1 MTDRLDDLLFSI
13 GEEQNDRV
21 DFDQMYADLLQ
32 KQKEEEKKR
41 STRRSR
47 FVRYGA
53 MAACA
58 VALVGIGAAMVNSSR
73 FKAEAPAEAAMTE
86 ECVEGSA
93 AAEEAPAEAA
103 PAEEPMMAEAQE
115 AADTAATEAAPE
127 EGADDKGFKSTA
139 TAAGGAGVEI
149 GTCDDAWSRLKAAGI
164 EAEPYDSEDAP
175 EAGYALMTGEGGP
188 QTFVLVRFDA
198 YEGRITTAAL
208 DAQTVVLCGGQGMT
222 LFGAAKGA
230 LQIARAKNE
239 ALKKAP

>member
-21 DFDQMYADLLQ
+21 DFDQMYADLLK

-93 AAEEAPAEAA
+93 AAEEAP
-103 PAEEPMMAEAQE
+103 
-115 AADTAATEAAPE
+115 
-127 EGADDKGFKSTA
+127 DDKGFKSTA

-175 EAGYALMTGEGGP
+175 EAGYALMTGEGEAIWNAGSGVYRVTLNGDIAE
-188 QTFVLVRFDA
+188 QLK
-198 YEGRITTAAL
+198 E
-208 DAQTVVLCGGQGMT
+208 LC
-222 LFGAAKGA
+222 
-230 LQIARAKNE
+230 E
-239 ALKKAP
+239 

>member
-21 DFDQMYADLLQ
+21 DFDQMYADLL
-32 KQKEEEKKR
+32 KKHKEEEKKR
-41 STRRSR
+41 SIRRSR

-86 ECVEGSA
+86 ECVEES
-93 AAEEAPAEAA
+93 A

-175 EAGYALMTGEGGP
+175 EAGYALMTGEGEAIWNAGSGVYRVTLNGDIAE
-188 QTFVLVRFDA
+188 QLK
-198 YEGRITTAAL
+198 E
-208 DAQTVVLCGGQGMT
+208 LC
-222 LFGAAKGA
+222 
-230 LQIARAKNE
+230 E
-239 ALKKAP
+239 

>member
-41 STRRSR
+41 SIRRSR

-73 FKAEAPAEAAMTE
+73 FKAETPAEAAMTE

-93 AAEEAPAEAA
+93 PAEEAPAEAA
-103 PAEEPMMAEAQE
+103 PAEEPMMAEA
-115 AADTAATEAAPE
+115 APE
-127 EGADDKGFKSTA
+127 MKADETA
-139 TAAGGAGVEI
+139 EAGEAAGGPWDGATLAMQTDDTDDIEIEI
-149 GTCDDAWSRLKAAGI
+149 GVCADAESRLKAAGI
-164 EAEPYDSEDAP
+164 AAEPYEGGGAP
-175 EAGYALMTGEGGP
+175 QEGYALMMGEGEAIWNAGSGVYRVTLNGDIAE
-188 QTFVLVRFDA
+188 QLK
-198 YEGRITTAAL
+198 E
-208 DAQTVVLCGGQGMT
+208 LC
-222 LFGAAKGA
+222 
-230 LQIARAKNE
+230 E
-239 ALKKAP
+239 

>member
-21 DFDQMYADLLQ
+21 DFDQMYADLLK

-53 MAACA
+53 MAACG
-58 VALVGIGAAMVNSSR
+58 VALIGIGTAMLSGSR
-73 FKAEAPAEAAMTE
+73 EEAPQSVEAAP
-86 ECVEGSA
+86 
-93 AAEEAPAEAA
+93 AEEAPAEAA
-103 PAEEPMMAEAQE
+103 PAEEPMMAEE

-175 EAGYALMTGEGGP
+175 EAGYALMTGEGEAIWNAGSGVYRVTLNGDIAE
-188 QTFVLVRFDA
+188 QLK
-198 YEGRITTAAL
+198 E
-208 DAQTVVLCGGQGMT
+208 LC
-222 LFGAAKGA
+222 
-230 LQIARAKNE
+230 E
-239 ALKKAP
+239 

>member
-32 KQKEEEKKR
+32 KQKEEEKK
-41 STRRSR
+41 SSIRRPR

-93 AAEEAPAEAA
+93 PAAEEAAQEAPMMAAAPEMKADETAEAA
-103 PAEEPMMAEAQE
+103 EAG
-115 AADTAATEAAPE
+115 DTAGGSWDGATLAMQT
-127 EGADDKGFKSTA
+127 DDTDDIEI
-139 TAAGGAGVEI
+139 EI

-175 EAGYALMTGEGGP
+175 EAGYALMTGEGEAIWNAGSGVYKVTLNGDIAE
-188 QTFVLVRFDA
+188 QLK
-198 YEGRITTAAL
+198 E
-208 DAQTVVLCGGQGMT
+208 LC
-222 LFGAAKGA
+222 
-230 LQIARAKNE
+230 E
-239 ALKKAP
+239 

>member
-41 STRRSR
+41 STRRPR

-58 VALVGIGAAMVNSSR
+58 VALVGIGAAMINSSR

-93 AAEEAPAEAA
+93 AAEEEAA
-103 PAEEPMMAEAQE
+103 QEAPMMAAAQE
-115 AADTAATEAAPE
+115 TEAPVATESAPKE
-127 EGADDKGFKSTA
+127 E
-139 TAAGGAGVEI
+139 AAGGPWDGATLAMQTDDTDDIEIEI

-175 EAGYALMTGEGGP
+175 EAGYALMTGEGEAIWNAGSGVYRVTLNGDIAE
-188 QTFVLVRFDA
+188 QLK
-198 YEGRITTAAL
+198 E
-208 DAQTVVLCGGQGMT
+208 LC
-222 LFGAAKGA
+222 
-230 LQIARAKNE
+230 E
-239 ALKKAP
+239 

>member
-13 GEEQNDRV
+13 GEEQNGRV

-41 STRRSR
+41 SIRRSR

-86 ECVEGSA
+86 ECVEES
-93 AAEEAPAEAA
+93 A
-103 PAEEPMMAEAQE
+103 PAEEPMMAAAPE
-115 AADTAATEAAPE
+115 AADTVATEAAPE

-175 EAGYALMTGEGGP
+175 EAGYALMTGEGEAIWNAGSGVYRVTLNGDIAE
-188 QTFVLVRFDA
+188 QLK
-198 YEGRITTAAL
+198 E
-208 DAQTVVLCGGQGMT
+208 LC
-222 LFGAAKGA
+222 
-230 LQIARAKNE
+230 E
-239 ALKKAP
+239 

>member
-32 KQKEEEKKR
+32 KHKEEEKKR
-41 STRRSR
+41 STRRAR

-103 PAEEPMMAEAQE
+103 PAEEPMMA
-115 AADTAATEAAPE
+115 AAPE
-127 EGADDKGFKSTA
+127 MKADETA
-139 TAAGGAGVEI
+139 EAGEAAGGPWDGATLAMQTDDTDDIEIEI
-149 GTCDDAWSRLKAAGI
+149 GVCADAESRLKAAGI
-164 EAEPYDSEDAP
+164 AAEPYEGGGAP
-175 EAGYALMTGEGGP
+175 QEGYALMMGEGEAIWNAGSGVYRVTLNGNIAE
-188 QTFVLVRFDA
+188 QLK
-198 YEGRITTAAL
+198 E
-208 DAQTVVLCGGQGMT
+208 LC
-222 LFGAAKGA
+222 
-230 LQIARAKNE
+230 E
-239 ALKKAP
+239 

>member
-32 KQKEEEKKR
+32 KQKEEEKKH
-41 STRRSR
+41 SIRRSR

-73 FKAEAPAEAAMTE
+73 PAPEAAIHAPMSDGYTAA
-86 ECVEGSA
+86 A

-164 EAEPYDSEDAP
+164 AAEPYDSEDAP
-175 EAGYALMTGEGGP
+175 EAGYALMTGEGEAIWNAGSGVYRVTLNGDIAE
-188 QTFVLVRFDA
+188 QLK
-198 YEGRITTAAL
+198 E
-208 DAQTVVLCGGQGMT
+208 LC
-222 LFGAAKGA
+222 
-230 LQIARAKNE
+230 E
-239 ALKKAP
+239 

>member
-41 STRRSR
+41 SIRRSR

-58 VALVGIGAAMVNSSR
+58 VALVGIGAAMINSSR

-103 PAEEPMMAEAQE
+103 PAEEPMMAE
-115 AADTAATEAAPE
+115 ATEAAPE

-175 EAGYALMTGEGGP
+175 EAGYALMTGEGEAIWNAGSGVYRV
-188 QTFVLVRFDA
+188 TLNGD
-198 YEGRITTAAL
+198 IAARL
-208 DAQTVVLCGGQGMT
+208 KELC
-222 LFGAAKGA
+222 
-230 LQIARAKNE
+230 E
-239 ALKKAP
+239 

>member
-41 STRRSR
+41 SIRRSR
-47 FVRYGA
+47 LVRYGA
-53 MAACA
+53 MAACG

-86 ECVEGSA
+86 ECVEES
-93 AAEEAPAEAA
+93 A

-127 EGADDKGFKSTA
+127 AGADDKGFKSTA

-175 EAGYALMTGEGGP
+175 EAGYALMTGEGEAIWNAGSGVYRVTLNGDIAE
-188 QTFVLVRFDA
+188 QLK
-198 YEGRITTAAL
+198 E
-208 DAQTVVLCGGQGMT
+208 LC
-222 LFGAAKGA
+222 
-230 LQIARAKNE
+230 E
-239 ALKKAP
+239 

>member
-41 STRRSR
+41 SIRRSR

-73 FKAEAPAEAAMTE
+73 PAPEAAIHAPMSDE
-86 ECVEGSA
+86 YA
-93 AAEEAPAEAA
+93 AAAPAEEAPAEAA

-175 EAGYALMTGEGGP
+175 EAGYALMTGEGEAIWNAGSGVYRVTLNGDIAE
-188 QTFVLVRFDA
+188 QLK
-198 YEGRITTAAL
+198 E
-208 DAQTVVLCGGQGMT
+208 LC
-222 LFGAAKGA
+222 
-230 LQIARAKNE
+230 E
-239 ALKKAP
+239 

>member
-1 MTDRLDDLLFSI
+1 MTDRLDDLLLSI

-47 FVRYGA
+47 FVRYRA

-58 VALVGIGAAMVNSSR
+58 VVLVGIGAAMVNSSR

-93 AAEEAPAEAA
+93 

-127 EGADDKGFKSTA
+127 EGAGDKGFKSTA

-164 EAEPYDSEDAP
+164 AAEPYDSEDAP
-175 EAGYALMTGEGGP
+175 EAGYALMTGEGEAIWNAGSGVYRVTLNGDIAE
-188 QTFVLVRFDA
+188 QLK
-198 YEGRITTAAL
+198 E
-208 DAQTVVLCGGQGMT
+208 LC
-222 LFGAAKGA
+222 
-230 LQIARAKNE
+230 E
-239 ALKKAP
+239 

>member
-41 STRRSR
+41 SIRRSR

-58 VALVGIGAAMVNSSR
+58 VALVGIGAAMINSSR
-73 FKAEAPAEAAMTE
+73 PAPEAAIHAPMSDGYTAA
-86 ECVEGSA
+86 A

-164 EAEPYDSEDAP
+164 EAEPYEGGGAP
-175 EAGYALMTGEGGP
+175 EAGYALMTGEGEAIWNAGSGVYRVTLNGDIAE
-188 QTFVLVRFDA
+188 QLK
-198 YEGRITTAAL
+198 E
-208 DAQTVVLCGGQGMT
+208 LC
-222 LFGAAKGA
+222 
-230 LQIARAKNE
+230 E
-239 ALKKAP
+239 

>member
-13 GEEQNDRV
+13 GEEQNGRV

-47 FVRYGA
+47 FVRYSA

-58 VALVGIGAAMVNSSR
+58 VALVGIGAAMINSSR
-73 FKAEAPAEAAMTE
+73 FKAEAPAETAMTE

-93 AAEEAPAEAA
+93 PAEEALAEAA

-115 AADTAATEAAPE
+115 TEAPVATESAPKDEAADR
-127 EGADDKGFKSTA
+127 GSKSKD

-149 GTCDDAWSRLKAAGI
+149 GTCDDAWSRLKAVGI
-164 EAEPYDSEDAP
+164 EAEPYDGEDAP
-175 EAGYALMTGEGGP
+175 EAGYALMTGEGEAIWNAGSGVYKVTLNGDIAE
-188 QTFVLVRFDA
+188 QLK
-198 YEGRITTAAL
+198 E
-208 DAQTVVLCGGQGMT
+208 LC
-222 LFGAAKGA
+222 
-230 LQIARAKNE
+230 E
-239 ALKKAP
+239 

>member
-41 STRRSR
+41 SIRRSR

-58 VALVGIGAAMVNSSR
+58 VALVGIGAAMINSSR

-86 ECVEGSA
+86 EC
-93 AAEEAPAEAA
+93 AEESAPAEAA

-127 EGADDKGFKSTA
+127 EGADDKGFKSAA

-175 EAGYALMTGEGGP
+175 EAGYALMTGEGEAIWNAGSGVYRVTLNGDIAE
-188 QTFVLVRFDA
+188 QLK
-198 YEGRITTAAL
+198 E
-208 DAQTVVLCGGQGMT
+208 LC
-222 LFGAAKGA
+222 
-230 LQIARAKNE
+230 E
-239 ALKKAP
+239 

>member
-13 GEEQNDRV
+13 GEEQNGRV
-21 DFDQMYADLLQ
+21 DFDQMYADLL
-32 KQKEEEKKR
+32 KKHKEEEKKR
-41 STRRSR
+41 SIRRSR

-58 VALVGIGAAMVNSSR
+58 VALIGIGSAVINGSR
-73 FKAEAPAEAAMTE
+73 PAPEAAIHAPMSDEYT
-86 ECVEGSA
+86 A
-93 AAEEAPAEAA
+93 AAATEEAPAEAA

-175 EAGYALMTGEGGP
+175 EAGYALMTGEGEAIWNAGSGVYRV
-188 QTFVLVRFDA
+188 TLNGDIA
-198 YEGRITTAAL
+198 EKL
-208 DAQTVVLCGGQGMT
+208 KELC
-222 LFGAAKGA
+222 
-230 LQIARAKNE
+230 E
-239 ALKKAP
+239 